1 MSVVVY
7 AGSMQFALVP
17 LLAAATPLP
26 TIAVMTLMVNSR
38 HLFYG
43 LSFVEMFR
51 EMGRKAPYMVF
62 ALTDETYSV
71 LCACRGDAEMA
82 RDHHVAA
89 FYIAALQHGYWV
101 LGSLLGAVA
110 GQLLAFDTTGI
121 DFAMT
126 ALFTVILTDQV
137 RSGGRAV
144 MRCAAVGAALALAFL
159 LALGAD
165 AFLLPTLAAWS
176 SRWRSSTT
184 SERRLPAMPDGLY
197 IFSAIA
203 VCALCTLALRAA
215 PFILFRGGRR
225 LPPAVRPPRRQPPRR
240 DHRRA
245 RRLLPQI
252 APYLPT
258 PRCRRNPSS
267 PSPPSLSSTSGS
279 AIPSSAS
286 RRHRAIHAATAA
298 LG

>member
-1 MSVVVY
+1 MMRYALRKSVPVLLGYVFLGAAFGILLTDAGLNWAWAALMSVVVY

-26 TIAVMTLMVNSR
+26 TIAVMMLMVNSR

-165 AFLLPTLAAWS
+165 AFLLPTLACVVVA
-176 SRWRSSTT
+176 
-184 SERRLPAMPDGLY
+184 
-197 IFSAIA
+197 
-203 VCALCTLALRAA
+203 LALIDR
-215 PFILFRGGRR
+215 FGKE
-225 LPPAVRPPRRQPPRR
+225 
-240 DHRRA
+240 
-245 RRLLPQI
+245 
-252 APYLPT
+252 
-258 PRCRRNPSS
+258 
-267 PSPPSLSSTSGS
+267 
-279 AIPSSAS
+279 
-286 RRHRAIHAATAA
+286 TAGDA
-298 LG
+298 